1 MLLWIGWYST
11 QPINT
16 HAPKSAGNTSIHAR
30 VFFPSYLR
38 VFSAHYFVKLP
49 PFHNSYP
56 GSYGTHSSPFPTTK
70 RALVLMARK
79 KKLRIK
85 FPSLASPCVEL
96 VCIHSTYRYNM
107 QHAGYE
113 ALSAVS
119 LCTDALVSGLDLD
132 PNELTR
138 HTFWWPTCLWCIF
151 SYTVSISCDIGIE
164 ISSRYW
170 YRCIPK
176 ISHDISRILDT
187 IPNTTS
193 KQFRTH
199 TWGYASLPPSWLYT
213 A

>member
-138 HTFWWPTCLWCIF
+138 HTF
-151 SYTVSISCDIGIE
+151 
-164 ISSRYW
+164 
-170 YRCIPK
+170 
-176 ISHDISRILDT
+176 
-187 IPNTTS
+187 
-193 KQFRTH
+193 
-199 TWGYASLPPSWLYT
+199 
-213 A
+213 